1 MGGVALRNLA
11 NVYMQDAID
20 SGSIIS
26 MAEAD
31 IVQIGTQSQADFLQT
46 RSRINTAQSKK
57 SSGLSSILQ
66 IGASGAGQPI
76 KQRLRIHGHNL

>member
-1 MGGVALRNLA
+1 
-11 NVYMQDAID
+11 MQDAID

-26 MAEAD
+26 MAESD

-57 SSGLSSILQ
+57 TSGLASVLQ
-66 IGASGAGQPI
+66 IGASAAGGYASGGGGSWSNA
-76 KQRLRIHGHNL
+76 KTSFKTTWS